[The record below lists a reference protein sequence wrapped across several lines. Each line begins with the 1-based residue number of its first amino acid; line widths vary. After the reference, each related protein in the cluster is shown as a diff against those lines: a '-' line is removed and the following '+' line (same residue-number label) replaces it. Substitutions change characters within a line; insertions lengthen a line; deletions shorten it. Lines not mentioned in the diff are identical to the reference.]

1 MTSIQAITDRLRG
14 PARRL
19 LPRAV
24 LRRRNPLST
33 PTPGRVAFG
42 DLRRTRPIDAHFGW
56 DRGQPVDR
64 YYIERYL
71 GAHRGDVR
79 GRVLEVGDA
88 TYTRR
93 FGAERVTR
101 SDVLHVDPD
110 APGATV
116 VADLA
121 DAAHVPA
128 SSFDCIILTQT
139 LHLIFDVPA
148 AIATLH
154 RILAPGG
161 VVLATV
167 PGISQVHRGEWSDT
181 WYWSFTA
188 PAARRT
194 FETRFA
200 PEDVVVEQHGSVL
213 SAVALLEGLASHELT
228 ADELAA
234 DDEAYPVFV
243 GVRAVKRG

>member
-1 MTSIQAITDRLRG
+1 MKGIRALRDAVRFR
-14 PARRL
+14 ARQF
-19 LPRAV
+19 LPRSV

-33 PTPGRVAFG
+33 PVPGRVAFG
-42 DLRRTRPIDAHFGW
+42 DLRRTRPIDPYFGW
-56 DRGQPVDR
+56 DRGQPIDR
-64 YYIERYL
+64 YYVERFL
-71 GAHRGDVR
+71 GDHASDVC

-88 TYTRR
+88 TYTQR
-93 FGAERVTR
+93 FGGNRVTR
-101 SDVLHVDPD
+101 SDVLHVGP
-110 APGATV
+110 APQATI

-121 DAAHVPA
+121 DARDIPA
-128 SSFDCIILTQT
+128 DAFDCIVLTQT

-148 AIATLH
+148 AVATLH

-167 PGISQVHRGEWSDT
+167 PGITQVDRGEWGDT

-194 FETRFA
+194 FEAQFPPDDIA
-200 PEDVVVEQHGSVL
+200 IEQHGCVL

-228 ADELAA
+228 ERELAV
-234 DDEAYPVFV
+234 DDPAYPVFV
-243 GVRAVKRG
+243 GIRAVKGR